1 MEAAAAAGSAQ
12 LAAAQNR
19 KGSSDALYEKRV
31 EVDIFGDVVDKT
43 ITRATIESWR
53 DKFKNAFSKRP
64 KVEEEV
70 AAEVAAEAGDGAG
83 AANYTYDVASGV
95 VSVAVT
101 DESDVEIRDV
111 AMALSMGAL
120 LPEFTLFC
128 IREEKCH

>member
-53 DKFKNAFSKRP
+53 DKFENAYSKRP
-64 KVEEEV
+64 KVEEEEEEEEEEPDE
-70 AAEVAAEAGDGAG
+70 EVIVKPPPA
-83 AANYTYDVASGV
+83 
-95 VSVAVT
+95 
-101 DESDVEIRDV
+101 
-111 AMALSMGAL
+111 
-120 LPEFTLFC
+120 
-128 IREEKCH
+128 EEKSKVIGRNLKFRFGQTKQQMLHLGRPTA